1 MLNLGG
7 NSGKIFAVSENVSI
21 HWLFIP
27 RGKDTVEKLDKT
39 LTR

>member
-27 RGKDTVEKLDKT
+27 RGKDNSGEIGQNLD
-39 LTR
+39 